1 MLRDPI
7 YTGKI
12 IFAKKVYD
20 GTHDPIISQEMFD
33 AVQAKYDTHM
43 EAFLLA
49 GNRTSYFQR
58 TSLLSGII
66 FCGKCGA
73 RYYSLSKVYN
83 LKSGEKVQYYYYRCY
98 SRGGRKEM
106 RKSDNCKNKNYKS
119 IELNEIVIRQIC
131 SLAKDQEG
139 IKGLIIGTSAS
150 QVDTKSV
157 FQNGS
162 LVEQQNLIRS
172 LIKKIVIYP
181 DNVEIHW
188 LICE

>member
-1 MLRDPI
+1 
-7 YTGKI
+7 
-12 IFAKKVYD
+12 
-20 GTHDPIISQEMFD
+20 
-33 AVQAKYDTHM
+33 
-43 EAFLLA
+43 
-49 GNRTSYFQR
+49 
-58 TSLLSGII
+58 
-66 FCGKCGA
+66 
-73 RYYSLSKVYN
+73 
-83 LKSGEKVQYYYYRCY
+83 
-98 SRGGRKEM
+98 M

-119 IELNEIVIRQIC
+119 TELNEIVIRQIC
-131 SLAKDQEG
+131 SLATDQEG

-150 QVDTKSV
+150 QVDTTSV

>member
-1 MLRDPI
+1 
-7 YTGKI
+7 
-12 IFAKKVYD
+12 
-20 GTHDPIISQEMFD
+20 
-33 AVQAKYDTHM
+33 M

-119 IELNEIVIRQIC
+119 TELNEIVIRQIC
-131 SLAKDQEG
+131 SLATDQEG